1 MADPDFSKNRP
12 RFPPFSTDDQQVTV
26 PRSRELTATEVADA
40 SAVAALTFALAGI
53 GRLIAA
59 GTFFQVLSTVVFA
72 VLAARRRT
80 RVIVVSGWAAA
91 SMGVLLGGIGPVGQL
106 ATAALFGGTTGTA
119 LRRGWG
125 TFRAIGLSLLV
136 GWPVIAAVTVGMLSI
151 MTRLRELQ
159 FENVA
164 NLVGGVDRFIVWLDN
179 LLGGV
184 GLDRVG
190 DGLVSSVDWGIT
202 YWYIATPLAQAF
214 ITIGY
219 AWLAFRVARMVAKRV
234 DNALGAPSVDARA
247 TGEGPP
253 VPLSLSQASILR
265 GDEPTDVSGVDLDV
279 SAGQFWTVLG
289 PNGAGKSTLLHAIAG
304 LDDLSLPEGASEGS
318 ALGHLGGTA
327 LVGQRPDSQVLA
339 PRVGDDVRWGVDDQ
353 SDDDVAEILAAVGLA
368 GFEHRETSALSGG
381 ELQRLAIGSA
391 LARRPALLLSD
402 ESTAMLDPAGRKQV
416 HGLLERLA
424 DFGTAVVH
432 TTHLTDELPSS
443 EDEVLRI
450 GQRRTMVVVP
460 DADSRK
466 PGDVVLR
473 TRSLDVVHDAGSPW
487 AAQALHDVDL
497 ELREGELT
505 LITGS
510 NGSGKSTLAWTM
522 VGLIK
527 ATRGAVELHGES
539 MTGPD
544 PRVAIAFQ
552 HARLQVLRS
561 RVIDEIRAQADV
573 EDVGPVL
580 RAVGLDQ
587 PNFGTRRIDELSGG
601 EQRRVLLAGLLSRRP
616 DVLILDEP
624 LAGLDDE
631 GRLRLRVAVQHF
643 LARRTAVAIVTH
655 EPDWASDL
663 VHQRVHITD
672 GRLSVLEPGPAR

>member
-1 MADPDFSKNRP
+1 MI
-12 RFPPFSTDDQQVTV
+12 V

-53 GRLIAA
+53 GRLVAA

-72 VLAARRRT
+72 VLAGRRRT
-80 RVIVVSGWAAA
+80 RVIIVSGWAAA

-125 TFRAIGLSLLV
+125 TLRAIGLSLLI
-136 GWPVIAAVTVGMLSI
+136 GWPVVAVVTIGALSI

-159 FENVA
+159 FEIVA
-164 NLVGGVDRFIVWLDN
+164 NLADGIDRFSVWIDDVV
-179 LLGGV
+179 GGV
-184 GLDRVG
+184 GLESVG
-190 DGLVSSVDWGIT
+190 DTLVRSVDWGIT
-202 YWYIATPLAQAF
+202 YWYIATPIAQAF

-219 AWLAFRVARMVAKRV
+219 AWIAFRIARMVAKRV
-234 DNALGAPSVDARA
+234 DNALGAPSVDVCP

-253 VPLSLSQASILR
+253 VPLRLTDASVRR
-265 GDEPTDVSGVDLDV
+265 GHELTDVNGIDLHV
-279 SAGQFWTVLG
+279 EEGQFWTVLG

-304 LDDLSLPEGASEGS
+304 LDDLRLPVGASQGA
-318 ALGHLGGTA
+318 ALGHPGGTA
-327 LVGQRPDSQVLA
+327 LIGQRPDSQVLA
-339 PRVGDDVRWGVDDQ
+339 PRVGDDVRWGVDGQ
-353 SDDDVAEILAAVGLA
+353 SDADIAEILTAVGLA
-368 GFEHRETSALSGG
+368 GFEQRETSALSGG

-391 LARRPALLLSD
+391 LARRPSLLLSD
-402 ESTAMLDPAGRKQV
+402 ESTAMLDPVGRQQV
-416 HGLLERLA
+416 HRLLERLA

-432 TTHLTDELPSS
+432 TTHLSDELPASD
-443 EDEVLRI
+443 DEILRI
-450 GQRRTMVVVP
+450 GQRRTTVVVP
-460 DADSRK
+460 DNNARK
-466 PGDVVLR
+466 PGDTVLR
-473 TRSLDVVHDAGSPW
+473 ARSLDIVHDAGSPW

-522 VGLIK
+522 VGLLK
-527 ATRGAVELHGES
+527 ATRGAVELHGEA

-561 RVIDEIRAQADV
+561 RVLDEIRAQADV
-573 EDVGPVL
+573 EDVTPVL

-587 PNFGTRRIDELSGG
+587 PDFATRRIDELSGG

-655 EPDWASDL
+655 EPNWADDL
-663 VHQRVHITD
+663 VHQRVHITN
-672 GRLSVLEPGPAR
+672 GRLSVLEPGLER